1 MVTIGGQAMKF
12 ILIYF
17 SIPLILYILT
27 CIKHKTI
34 AKIELKQGLIAI
46 LFAPFLILYLVW
58 EEL

>member
-1 MVTIGGQAMKF
+1 MKF

-17 SIPLILYILT
+17 SISLILYILM
-27 CIKHKTI
+27 CIKHKRIVKVDPKHLLDT
-34 AKIELKQGLIAI
+34 I